1 MHNRKV
7 ITSLDPGKIM
17 TDEVFQEGMVIC
29 EQLEKEKID
38 KALNDFFGVSKPVTY
53 QIEADYTNDTITID
67 VIKHGERT
75 IKKINN
81 IRALLTDKNIDFIYR
96 DANNIKTHTYLLDIV
111 TTHEYWMSIRIID
124 RITSNDN
131 KIIDSIL
138 IATLTCMEGSIT
150 TPYIYRKIIE

>member
-1 MHNRKV
+1 MKFFRREWLFVNNQK
-7 ITSLDPGKIM
+7 
-17 TDEVFQEGMVIC
+17 
-29 EQLEKEKID
+29 KEKID
-38 KALNDFFGVSKPVTY
+38 KALNDFFGISKTVTY

-67 VIKHGERT
+67 VIKHGERI

-81 IRALLTDKNIDFIYR
+81 IRALLTDKDIEFIYH
-96 DANNIKTHTYLLDIV
+96 DASGIKTHTYLLDIV

-138 IATLTCMEGSIT
+138 IATLTYMEGTIT
-150 TPYIYRKIIE
+150 TPYIYRKVIE